1 MKHNTAY
8 DISVR
13 QEFGSSNRR
22 RLIRQQTGL
31 KPNAKFN
38 YKVKI
43 SDRSLVRLSLTGKF
57 KYSKHMY
64 LLI

>member
-43 SDRSLVRLSLTGKF
+43 SDRSLVRLNKF
-57 KYSKHMY
+57 DR
-64 LLI
+64 